1 MSQHDGTD
9 NGSSASER
17 EPKVIVVFSDGTG
30 NSAAR
35 LQKTNVWR
43 LYQTLDT
50 SEPTPAAR
58 AQCARQQIAY
68 YDDGVGTSSFRPLAL
83 LGGVF
88 GWGLKRNVLDLYTFL
103 CRNYKEGDEI
113 HAFGFSRGAFTI
125 RLLVG
130 LLSKEGLLSCTPGCT
145 EEELARYAPD
155 AYRAYRRD
163 LTRRHRSKRQ
173 FNPWRLHVFLLRMA
187 RDKAIGAWRW
197 LRGQKAYD
205 EIEKIEIPKDSIA
218 FVGVWDTVAAY
229 GTPFAELTHGIDHW
243 VWPLSMPDCKLSKK
257 VKKACHALALDD
269 ERDTFHPLL
278 WSEIEEQSLI
288 KKGEVR
294 DGRLQQVWF
303 AGMHSDV
310 GGGYADDGLAHVA
323 LQWMM
328 QEAEST
334 GLRFDL
340 HRAATQAA
348 GTDGLRYDCHKLDH
362 LARDRNSLGPLHNS
376 RRGMGGYYRYQ
387 PRRISALLE
396 PPDPATRIMRNP
408 DLNGHGLLTG
418 VKIHQS
424 VIDRIRSGPDRYAPI
439 VLPAAYQVV
448 GWDGTIVPSQESPAA
463 AKERV
468 IGQEAVWNEVWKK
481 RIFYFLTVGASLVL
495 AALPLIH
502 AIWPP
507 SACVGPQCLLTPVI
521 AGAGDFLPGFVA
533 PWITAFGRTPGAFLG
548 LAVGIAVL
556 LGMGAKWQ
564 RHVQD
569 QMRRLW
575 VKSLQLSHPAGVA
588 PATRKSQG
596 WISGLIYRGIY
607 RLRTHPWYQAVLWSL
622 KWKVGPHFAG
632 AVALVAALLLIVL
645 LPLLAV
651 HRAQLVV
658 AERSNA
664 ICELDGGPQA
674 PAPEGFSTKSLCW
687 ATGSQ
692 VEAGRHYRV
701 TLTVNQP
708 WTDGTIATDP
718 GGFGSEQ
725 LPWYARYTAA
735 PLRRSLSERWFQ
747 PLVKIVP
754 APGNGSSQ
762 VESVDLQPS
771 PAGVYSA
778 EFVAARTGEVFLFV
792 NDAIVSWRGLTQD
805 FYGNNEGMALV
816 QIEPVGG
823 DVREAAATEY
833 AD

>member
-35 LQKTNVWR
+35 LQRTNVWR
-43 LYQTLDT
+43 LYQALDT

-58 AQCARQQIAY
+58 AEGARRQIAY

-113 HAFGFSRGAFTI
+113 YAFGFSRGAFTI
-125 RLLVG
+125 RILVG
-130 LLSKEGLLSCTPGCT
+130 AADQRRPALLHAGVHRGG
-145 EEELARYAPD
+145 ARPI
-155 AYRAYRRD
+155 RAGRLPR
-163 LTRRHRSKRQ
+163 LPPRPHQKVPNSASTG
-173 FNPWRLHVFLLRMA
+173 RLHVFLLRMV
-187 RDKAIGAWRW
+187 RDNAIGAWRW
-197 LRGQKAYD
+197 LWGQKAYA
-205 EIEKIEIPKDSIA
+205 EIEKMEVPKDSIA

-229 GTPFAELTHGIDHW
+229 GTPFAELTHGIDNW
-243 VWPLSMPDCKLSKK
+243 VWPLSMPDRKLSEK

-288 KKGEVR
+288 KKGEVS

-328 QEAEST
+328 QEAEAT

-340 HRAATQAA
+340 HRAATQGA

-362 LARDRNSLGPLHNS
+362 LARDRNALGPLHDS

-408 DLNGHGLLTG
+408 DLNGHGLLTA
-418 VKIHQS
+418 VKVHQS

-448 GWDGTIVPSQESPAA
+448 GWDGTIVPSPESAKAA
-463 AKERV
+463 QARV
-468 IGQEAVWNEVWKK
+468 VGQEAVWNEVWKK
-481 RIFYFLTVGASLVL
+481 RVFYFLTVGASLVL

-533 PWITAFGRTPGAFLG
+533 PWITAFARTPGSFLG

-556 LGMGAKWQ
+556 LAMGAKWQ

-575 VKSLQLSHPAGVA
+575 EQSLELPHPTGA
-588 PATRKSQG
+588 ATAR
-596 WISGLIYRGIY
+596 
-607 RLRTHPWYQAVLWSL
+607 H
-622 KWKVGPHFAG
+622 AG
-632 AVALVAALLLIVL
+632 AGS
-645 LPLLAV
+645 LA
-651 HRAQLVV
+651 
-658 AERSNA
+658 
-664 ICELDGGPQA
+664 
-674 PAPEGFSTKSLCW
+674 
-687 ATGSQ
+687 
-692 VEAGRHYRV
+692 
-701 TLTVNQP
+701 
-708 WTDGTIATDP
+708 
-718 GGFGSEQ
+718 
-725 LPWYARYTAA
+725 
-735 PLRRSLSERWFQ
+735 
-747 PLVKIVP
+747 
-754 APGNGSSQ
+754 
-762 VESVDLQPS
+762 
-771 PAGVYSA
+771 
-778 EFVAARTGEVFLFV
+778 
-792 NDAIVSWRGLTQD
+792 
-805 FYGNNEGMALV
+805 
-816 QIEPVGG
+816 
-823 DVREAAATEY
+823 
-833 AD
+833 

>member
-1 MSQHDGTD
+1 MSQHDGVE

-17 EPKVIVVFSDGTG
+17 EPKVIVVCSDGTG

-35 LQKTNVWR
+35 FLRTNVWR
-43 LYQTLDT
+43 LYQALDMT
-50 SEPTPAAR
+50 EPTPADRAR
-58 AQCARQQIAY
+58 GLRRQIAY

-83 LGGVF
+83 LGGAF
-88 GWGLKRNVLDLYTFL
+88 GWGLKRNVLDLYTFI
-103 CRNYKEGDEI
+103 CRNYEEGDEI

-125 RLLVG
+125 RILVG
-130 LLSKEGLLSCTPGCT
+130 LLSKEGLLCCAPGCT
-145 EEELARYAPD
+145 EEELARNAPD

-163 LTRRHRSKRQ
+163 LTQRSREGRFKL
-173 FNPWRLHVFLLRMA
+173 WVLHVFLLRTV
-187 RDKAIGAWRW
+187 RDAAIWAWRLLW
-197 LRGQKAYD
+197 RQKTYD
-205 EIEKIEIPKDSIA
+205 EVGKKEVPKDAIA

-229 GTPFAELTHGIDHW
+229 GTPFAELTHGIDTW
-243 VWPLSMPDCKLSKK
+243 VWPLSMPDRKLSTK
-257 VKKACHALALDD
+257 VKKARHALALDD

-278 WSEIEEQSLI
+278 WSELEEQELI
-288 KKGEVR
+288 DKGEVSA
-294 DGRLQQVWF
+294 GRLQQVWF
-303 AGMHSDV
+303 AGMHSDL
-310 GGGYADDGLAHVA
+310 GGGYAEDGLAHVA

-328 QEAEST
+328 EEL
-334 GLRFDL
+334 GLRFDP
-340 HRAATQAA
+340 HRAV
-348 GTDGLRYDCHKLDH
+348 H
-362 LARDRNSLGPLHNS
+362 LERDRNALGLLHDS
-376 RRGMGGYYRYQ
+376 RRGLGGYYRYQ
-387 PRRISALLE
+387 PRRIDALLE

-408 DLNGHGLLTG
+408 DLDGHGLLRE

-424 VIDRIRSGPDRYAPI
+424 VFDRIRSGPDHYPPI

-448 GWDGTIVPSQESPAA
+448 GWDGAIRPSPESPEAA
-463 AKERV
+463 QARV
-468 IGQEAVWNEVWKK
+468 AGQEAVWNEVWKK
-481 RIFYFLTVGASLVL
+481 RVFYFLTVGASLAL

-507 SACVGPQCLLTPVI
+507 SPCAGPQCLMTPVI
-521 AGAGDFLPGFVA
+521 AGVGDFLPGFVA
-533 PWITAFGRTPGAFLG
+533 PWITAFARSPGSSVG

-556 LGMGAKWQ
+556 LAMGAKWQ

-575 VKSLQLSHPAGVA
+575 VELLKLSDPSGAATAVA
-588 PATRKSQG
+588 RESGG
-596 WISGLIYRGIY
+596 WISGL
-607 RLRTHPWYQAVLWSL
+607 RTGEWYQAVFSFL
-622 KWKVGPHFAG
+622 KWKAGPHFVG
-632 AVALVAALLLIVL
+632 FVALLVALFLIGSV
-645 LPLLAV
+645 PLLAV
-651 HRAQLVV
+651 HRVQLAV

-664 ICELDGGPQA
+664 ICDLDGGPQA

-762 VESVDLQPS
+762 VEAVDLQPS

-816 QIEPVGG
+816 QIEPVRG
-823 DVREAAATEY
+823 DVREAAVTGSAGY

>member
-1 MSQHDGTD
+1 MSQPDDGTG

-35 LQKTNVWR
+35 LQRTNVWR

-58 AQCARQQIAY
+58 AQGARQQIAY

-113 HAFGFSRGAFTI
+113 YAFGFSRGAFTI

-303 AGMHSDV
+303 AGMHCDV

-362 LARDRNSLGPLHNS
+362 LARDRNSLGPLHDS

-424 VIDRIRSGPDRYAPI
+424 VIDRIRSGPDHYAPI

-575 VKSLQLSHPAGVA
+575 VESLQLSHPAGVA
-588 PATRKSQG
+588 PATRRVA
-596 WISGLIYRGIY
+596 GLDLWPDLSRD
-607 RLRTHPWYQAVLWSL
+607 LSPAHPPV
-622 KWKVGPHFAG
+622 VPGG
-632 AVALVAALLLIVL
+632 ALVAEMEGRAALCRRGSAGGRAAPDRLTAVAGGSPGSAGGRRALERDLRARWGAASTRAGGVL
-645 LPLLAV
+645 DQVAVLGYRISGRGGPALPG
-651 HRAQLVV
+651 H
-658 AERSNA
+658 
-664 ICELDGGPQA
+664 LDGEPTLDRRDHRHRSGRVRVGA
-674 PAPEGFSTKSLCW
+674 AAVVRALHGRSPAP
-687 ATGSQ
+687 
-692 VEAGRHYRV
+692 V
-701 TLTVNQP
+701 
-708 WTDGTIATDP
+708 I
-718 GGFGSEQ
+718 
-725 LPWYARYTAA
+725 
-735 PLRRSLSERWFQ
+735 ERAM
-747 PLVKIVP
+747 VP
-754 APGNGSSQ
+754 APGQDRAGTR
-762 VESVDLQPS
+762 EWLEPGRICGPATQP
-771 PAGVYSA
+771 
-778 EFVAARTGEVFLFV
+778 R
-792 NDAIVSWRGLTQD
+792 RGL
-805 FYGNNEGMALV
+805 L
-816 QIEPVGG
+816 
-823 DVREAAATEY
+823 R
-833 AD
+833 

>member
-1 MSQHDGTD
+1 MSQPDDGTG
-9 NGSSASER
+9 NGSSESEH
-17 EPKVIVVFSDGTG
+17 EPKVIAVFSDGTG
-30 NSAAR
+30 NSAAKVLR
-35 LQKTNVWR
+35 TNVWR
-43 LYQTLDT
+43 LYQALDT
-50 SEPTPAAR
+50 SEPTPGTKAQGAR
-58 AQCARQQIAY
+58 RQITY

-83 LGGVF
+83 LGGAF

-113 HAFGFSRGAFTI
+113 YAFGFSRGAFTI
-125 RLLVG
+125 RILAG
-130 LLSKEGLLSCTPGCT
+130 LLTKEGLLSCAPGCT
-145 EEELARYAPD
+145 EEELARNAPD

-163 LTRRHRSKRQ
+163 LTQRSRKGR
-173 FNPWRLHVFLLRMA
+173 FKLWVLHVFLLRMV
-187 RDKAIGAWRW
+187 RDTAIRAWRRFW
-197 LRGQKAYD
+197 HQKTYD
-205 EIEKIEIPKDSIA
+205 EIEKKEMPNDAIA

-229 GTPFAELTHGIDHW
+229 GTPFAELTHGIDNW
-243 VWPLSMPDCKLSKK
+243 VWPLSMPDRKLSKK

-278 WSEIEEQSLI
+278 WSEIEEQELI
-288 KKGEVR
+288 DKKEVSE
-294 DGRLQQVWF
+294 GRLKQVWF

-310 GGGYADDGLAHVA
+310 GGGYAEDGLAHVA
-323 LQWMM
+323 LEWMM
-328 QEAEST
+328 QEA
-334 GLRFDL
+334 
-340 HRAATQAA
+340 AAA
-348 GTDGLRYDCHKLDH
+348 GTVGLRYDRDKTDH
-362 LARDRNSLGPLHNS
+362 LARECNPLGPLHDS
-376 RRGMGGYYRYQ
+376 RRGLGGYYRYQ

-408 DLNGHGLLTG
+408 DLKGHGLLRE

-424 VIDRIRSGPDRYAPI
+424 VIDRIRSGPDHYSPI

-448 GWDGTIVPSQESPAA
+448 DRHGKSAPSPESTAA
-463 AKERV
+463 AQARV

-481 RIFYFLTVGASLVL
+481 RVFYFLTVGASLVL

-521 AGAGDFLPGFVA
+521 AGVGDFLPGFVA
-533 PWITAFGRTPGAFLG
+533 PWITAFAHSPGLSLG
-548 LAVGIAVL
+548 LAIGIAVL
-556 LGMGAKWQ
+556 LAMGAKWQ

-575 VKSLQLSHPAGVA
+575 EESLQLSRTAEA
-588 PATRKSQG
+588 PRESG
-596 WISGLIYRGIY
+596 RWLSRLISW
-607 RLRTHPWYQAVLWSL
+607 LRTNEGYQAVLWRL
-622 KWKVGPHFAG
+622 KWKVGPNIFGFGTFA
-632 AVALVAALLLIVL
+632 VTLVLIVL
-645 LPLLAV
+645 LPLLAIYRV
-651 HRAQLVV
+651 QLAA

-664 ICELDGGPQA
+664 ICELDGGAQA

-708 WTDGTIATDP
+708 WVDGTIATDP
-718 GGFGSEQ
+718 VGFGSEQ

-754 APGNGSSQ
+754 PAGNGSSH
-762 VESVDLQPS
+762 VEAVDLKANS
-771 PAGVYSA
+771 AGGYSA
-778 EFVAARTGEVFLFV
+778 EFAAARTGEVFLFV

-805 FYGNNEGMALV
+805 FYSNNEGVALV

-823 DVREAAATEY
+823 DVREAAATGSAGY